1 MALIKYSTFQLL
13 LGQVGLHIV
22 HHIPHVDVEEK
33 LILSA
38 SIKGKHSEEGP
49 HIING
54 GNQKPLHIN
63 DGKSLGDIIDK
74 LWSMATEHK
83 LFIGT
88 YDNYTHSVE
97 WSRGNNTFIKRP
109 LEEKELLEINSLY

>member
-22 HHIPHVDVEEK
+22 HHIPH
-33 LILSA
+33 
-38 SIKGKHSEEGP
+38 
-49 HIING
+49 
-54 GNQKPLHIN
+54 
-63 DGKSLGDIIDK
+63 
-74 LWSMATEHK
+74 
-83 LFIGT
+83 